1 MVFEESQ
8 SLKID
13 EQSSKDS
20 FILVPQIECEMS
32 PDEDLKLSIKKCI
45 EFEKTWL
52 KAI

>member
-1 MVFEESQ
+1 V
-8 SLKID
+8 
-13 EQSSKDS
+13 
-20 FILVPQIECEMS
+20 S